1 MSSSTRELRD
11 HVREIGKLAEV
22 VGALS
27 KEFDRRPSADVLVVL
42 KARIEA
48 LDAEWSR
55 AEVILSGGSR

>member
-1 MSSSTRELRD
+1 MPESIRPLRD

-27 KEFDRRPSADVLVVL
+27 KEYERQPNVDVLVVL

-48 LDAEWSR
+48 LRAEWAR
-55 AEVILSGGSR
+55 AEAILSGGPR

>member
-1 MSSSTRELRD
+1 MSESTRQLRD

-27 KEFDRRPSADVLVVL
+27 QEFERRPSGDVLVVL

-48 LDAEWSR
+48 LRAEWAR
-55 AEVILSGGSR
+55 AEAILSGGPR